1 MKKNS
6 EYVGVDE
13 KFVPEDERYVKDSV
27 LGSREEA
34 KNKIKKGLKIGLG
47 AYAIW
52 VLLAIVF
59 LVVVV
64 VLIFNYSKKMNQQ
77 IFDMFDSVTEQMT
90 DETQNKEDT
99 VDKMNEMKDVT
110 NIMGTMMDDFMNN

>member
-1 MKKNS
+1 
-6 EYVGVDE
+6 
-13 KFVPEDERYVKDSV
+13 
-27 LGSREEA
+27 
-34 KNKIKKGLKIGLG
+34 
-47 AYAIW
+47 
-52 VLLAIVF
+52 
-59 LVVVV
+59 
-64 VLIFNYSKKMNQQ
+64 MNQQ